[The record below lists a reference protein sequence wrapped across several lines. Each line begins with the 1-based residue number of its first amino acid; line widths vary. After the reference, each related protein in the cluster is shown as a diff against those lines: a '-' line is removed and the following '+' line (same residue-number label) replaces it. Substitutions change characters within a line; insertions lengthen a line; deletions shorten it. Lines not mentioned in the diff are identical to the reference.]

1 MANKLSIRYHLRYN
15 TLNGYL
21 RYDII
26 KINKEKRPIRHLKLH
41 LLVYSVDFF
50 SHRTLVSCT
59 KGQNHILDTSNLN
72 LINV

>member
-50 SHRTLVSCT
+50 FP
-59 KGQNHILDTSNLN
+59 
-72 LINV
+72 